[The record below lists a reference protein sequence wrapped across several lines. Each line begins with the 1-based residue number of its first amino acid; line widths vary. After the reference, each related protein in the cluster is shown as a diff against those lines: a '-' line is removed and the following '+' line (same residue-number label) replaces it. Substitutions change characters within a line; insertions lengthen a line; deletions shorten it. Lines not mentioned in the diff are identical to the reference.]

1 MLYDELRM
9 LEFIQYHGIAFCF
22 DDNYLCVCGVEGNP
36 YVSLYNGT
44 LYWLLQRVALTSVF
58 STLHVILVGLS
69 PHFFG
74 PNTLCYLFLKTS
86 LSVVS

>member
-1 MLYDELRM
+1 MLSDELRM
-9 LEFIQYHGIAFCF
+9 LGFIQYHGNAFCF
-22 DDNYLCVCGVEGNP
+22 DDNYACVCGVEGNP
-36 YVSLYNGT
+36 YVSLYNDS
-44 LYWLLQRVALTSVF
+44 LHWLLQRAALTSVF

-74 PNTLCYLFLKTS
+74 PNTLCYSLLKTS